1 MSDADHISG
10 DVNPSHSMD
19 VEPIWSGMGPDA
31 EMQAVGIQ
39 TVLASAGIDAIIN
52 GFSAIPS
59 VPFEVLV
66 ARSRALEAKRTLA
79 EALEAGP
86 QAAEEGEAAS
96 ELPGSTSISPAD
108 PLSRP

>member
-1 MSDADHISG
+1 MSDADNTSG
-10 DVNPSHSMD
+10 EVNPSHSMD

-31 EMQAVGIQ
+31 EMEAVGIQ

-66 ARSRALEAKRTLA
+66 ARSQALQAKQTLA
-79 EALEAGP
+79 EALQAGP

-96 ELPGSTSISPAD
+96 ELPGNLMSSAD
-108 PLSRP
+108 PLNRP